1 MKTRLFRS
9 SIAVLLILLAV
20 GPVWPALAQSNVTVQ
35 LHDAKVQVIQETSA
49 YDVSLYFSLLDSAGN
64 PVKDAVVGDFTLN
77 EDSQEVQ
84 IASLASA
91 YDEPISVA
99 ILLDTS
105 ASMTS
110 DKMNAAREAASKFIS
125 NLQSGDQ
132 VAALSFDLT
141 TVRQIDFTSDLKA
154 ARDVVELIQSTPGAG
169 TCLYDALY
177 ETVQM
182 TAGQSSGRR
191 AIVLLTDGVDE
202 AGGKKPCSHYTVD
215 DVVDLASEGK
225 TRVPIYTIG
234 LGNSVDTL
242 SLDLLARET
251 SGRSQYAP
259 GPTQLDALFGRLTD
273 ELRSQYVLHYTSS
286 AAGGEHTLTLK
297 ASYHG
302 AQNQASIQV
311 EMPALPYSIAFTS
324 PADAAEVTGTNTIA
338 VSISGQGASI
348 QKVQFLANGVSIGSD
363 TESPYEMEWET
374 SGLEAGSVFL
384 EAIAQDAAGNELARS
399 GVTVTYQPANAPT
412 PTEGET
418 GEASTNSSTTT
429 TIILVAAA
437 SVVLLGVVIAILVIG
452 GKRRRKDKERDTKW
466 QETVQGIEELP
477 TIHLDDRTVDS
488 FLPSENAL
496 AVLVI
501 QDCDDK
507 AMIQQ
512 RIEITKAVTTLGRKA
527 DNDVI
532 FAKDSPVSRYHAVV
546 EERGGQMFLKEV
558 VAVDEGDRPKPPT
571 YGTFVNGIKVQD
583 SVLLH
588 DGDEIQLGKR
598 VCIRFESVKQSADDD
613 ERTIDQS
620 ASSGDEKTVD
630 YNTQ

>member
-9 SIAVLLILLAV
+9 FVAILLVLLAA
-20 GPVWPALAQSNVTVQ
+20 GPAWPALAQSSVTVQ
-35 LHDAKVQVIQETSA
+35 LHDAKVQIIQGTPTF
-49 YDVSLYFSLLDSAGN
+49 DVSLYFSLLDSAGN
-64 PVKDAVVGDFTLN
+64 PVKDAVMGDFTLN

-84 IASLASA
+84 IASLDSA
-91 YDEPISVA
+91 YNEPIRVA

-110 DKMNAAREAASKFIS
+110 DKMDAARKAASKFIS
-125 NLQSGDQ
+125 DLQSGDQ

-141 TVRQIDFTSDLKA
+141 TVHQIDFTSDLKA
-154 ARDVVELIQSTPGAG
+154 AREVVELIQATPGAG
-169 TCLYDALY
+169 TCMYDALY

-202 AGGKKPCSHYTVD
+202 AGGKQPCSHYTVD

-242 SLDLLARET
+242 SLDMLARET

-286 AAGGEHTLTLK
+286 ATGGEHTLTLK

-363 TESPYEMEWET
+363 TESPYEMEWEA

-418 GEASTNSSTTT
+418 GEPSTSSSAP

-452 GKRRRKDKERDTKW
+452 GKRRRKDKERDKEW
-466 QETVQGIEELP
+466 QETVQGVEELP

-507 AMIQQ
+507 SMVQQ

-532 FAKDSPVSRYHAVV
+532 FAKDSPVSRHHAVV

-598 VCIRFESVKQSADDD
+598 VCIRFESVKQGADDD